1 MTRIFLA
8 ALPLLAL
15 AACGGGDS
23 KGKSTTTLDAV
34 EVQPGSV
41 SDAMIILDTV
51 ASEGTA
57 VDNSIPDDGTKKDA
71 PTAEDAREADQDT
84 TASAADEAPHAD
96 EVPAA
101 KQAIPPT
108 KAPQTPNK
116 EQTN

>member
-41 SDAMIILDTV
+41 SDSMIILDN
-51 ASEGTA
+51 AANDGTA
-57 VDNSIPDDGTKKDA
+57 VDNSVPEDETKKDA
-71 PTAEDAREADQDT
+71 PKAEEA
-84 TASAADEAPHAD
+84 SEGDEAASDDGDDPEAVD
-96 EVPAA
+96 VPVA
-101 KQAIPPT
+101 KKAIT
-108 KAPQTPNK
+108 DDSTAKK
-116 EQTN
+116 GE